1 MFGKKYLEAFFD
13 GFLLNLIEGSQ
24 VSLINQLV
32 TIHSISLV
40 QPQANELQWCFTT
53 IRPGKQKTLQ
63 DDTKSHC
70 DVKSVITIFVKMVYL
85 GLSSKNNNK

>member
-1 MFGKKYLEAFFD
+1 MFGKKYLEAFLD

-40 QPQANELQWCFTT
+40 QPQANELQRCFTT

-63 DDTKSHC
+63 NMKSHC
-70 DVKSVITIFVKMVYL
+70 DVKSLITIFVKMVYL